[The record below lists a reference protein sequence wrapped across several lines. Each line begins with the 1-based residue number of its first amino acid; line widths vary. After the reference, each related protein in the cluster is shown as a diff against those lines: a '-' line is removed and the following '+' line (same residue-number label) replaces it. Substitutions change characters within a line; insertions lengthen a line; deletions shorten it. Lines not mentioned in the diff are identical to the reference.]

1 MASLRKPN
9 RNIISRSHCHRICC
23 IYRSLVQLIKFLVL
37 NLAVIMWKYSTFIPR
52 FDCKWSSGLL
62 NKMTVGAGVSK
73 HGGKSRTGGN
83 RVHFIAC
90 EWDFAGS
97 NKSRLKVPCF
107 DVWIQTW
114 IVSRSESGCGSGNV
128 MNGSVTWRTLRSESW
143 SETKTSLGCESDSWS
158 GCLHDH

>member
-1 MASLRKPN
+1 MSQDLLYLQVFSPT
-9 RNIISRSHCHRICC
+9 HQ
-23 IYRSLVQLIKFLVL
+23 VPGVKFGRDYVKIFHFHS
-37 NLAVIMWKYSTFIPR
+37 AVM

-73 HGGKSRTGGN
+73 HDGKSRTGGN

-128 MNGSVTWRTLRSESW
+128 MNGSVTWRILRSESW